1 MKAWTR
7 AAATAA
13 ALVALIGVV
22 GSATFVVVRSDPP
35 TTTTTTS
42 TTAATTTTT
51 TTTSVAAVAEA
62 IAAALQSDLDVAL
75 TAPEALCIAKELLTV
90 VASTDL
96 DSTSSLTTPLASL
109 DEIQRKQ
116 LVRGIVGCVP
126 PATAAALLAT
136 PTTTSTPTV
145 ELPDEG
151 AG

>member
-35 TTTTTTS
+35 TTTTTAS
-42 TTAATTTTT
+42 TTAATTT

-145 ELPDEG
+145 DLPDEG